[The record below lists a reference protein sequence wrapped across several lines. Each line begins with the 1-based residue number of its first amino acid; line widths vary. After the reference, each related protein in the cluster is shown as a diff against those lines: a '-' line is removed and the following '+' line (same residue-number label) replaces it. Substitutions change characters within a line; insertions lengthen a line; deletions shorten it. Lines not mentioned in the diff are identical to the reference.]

1 MPRSWRLAVAM
12 LAVVIGGAIGYAIQN
27 FIADTAPQVGGRFTM
42 SDHTGKQVSDAAY
55 RGKVM
60 VVFFGF
66 TNCPDICPTGLAR
79 MAEVMDALGP
89 RAADVQPLFVTVD
102 PGRDTPAVMKSYVEH
117 FSDRIIGLTGTSEQV
132 AAIAK
137 AYRVY
142 FKLHGDP
149 ATNPNYVVDHSG
161 FVYVMDRSGRFVGT
175 FNPDSSVDAAVKL
188 IQRAL

>member
-1 MPRSWRLAVAM
+1 
-12 LAVVIGGAIGYAIQN
+12 
-27 FIADTAPQVGGRFTM
+27 
-42 SDHTGKQVSDAAY
+42 
-55 RGKVM
+55 
-60 VVFFGF
+60 
-66 TNCPDICPTGLAR
+66 
-79 MAEVMDALGP
+79 
-89 RAADVQPLFVTVD
+89 
-102 PGRDTPAVMKSYVEH
+102 VMKSYVEH
-117 FSDRIIGLTGTSEQV
+117 FSDRIIGLTGTTEQV
-132 AAIAK
+132 AVIAK

>member
-1 MPRSWRLAVAM
+1 MTRGRRLAVA
-12 LAVVIGGAIGYAIQN
+12 LIAVIIGVAIGYALQN
-27 FIADTAPQVGGRFTM
+27 FITDTAPQVGGRFALT
-42 SDHTGKQVSDAAY
+42 DHNGKRVSDGDF

-79 MAEVMDALGP
+79 MAEVMDALGA
-89 RAADVQPLFVTVD
+89 RAKDVQPIFVTVD
-102 PGRDTPAVMKSYVEH
+102 PRRDTAAVLKSYVEH

-132 AAIAK
+132 AEIAK

-142 FKLHGDP
+142 FKIHGDP
-149 ATNPNYVVDHSG
+149 ATNPNYLVDHSG

-175 FNPDSSVDAAVKL
+175 FNPDSSVDAAAKL